1 MSVKSA
7 KFQGRRCALIKNS
20 GKLYK
25 TSAVQMFLCVL
36 LKTTLPRGYRRVNAI
51 DAEVLT
57 NQKTLPKLLSRSSA
71 RGHQEVIDLRQE
83 VVHKKTHAI
92 HKLFGR
98 FMHA

>member
-1 MSVKSA
+1 M
-7 KFQGRRCALIKNS
+7 C
-20 GKLYK
+20 
-25 TSAVQMFLCVL
+25 LCVL

-51 DAEVLT
+51 DAEVLK

-92 HKLFGR
+92 HKLLEDLC
-98 FMHA
+98 MHNVYAKQYGIGDGIQT